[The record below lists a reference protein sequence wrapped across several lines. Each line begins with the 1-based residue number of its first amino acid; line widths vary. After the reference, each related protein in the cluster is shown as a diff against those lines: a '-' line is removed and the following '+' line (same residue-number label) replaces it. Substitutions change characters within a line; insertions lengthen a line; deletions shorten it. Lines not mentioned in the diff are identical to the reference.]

1 MAMLG
6 MKLKDH
12 PDTAQVAREVLNQL
26 RLCDIASLINEVNK
40 GLPISVM
47 NSLLYNPVHGKKDFN
62 PKIKPDFFHVKIQ
75 GDKAVIYVF
84 TIKIK
89 RYI

>member
-26 RLCDIASLINEVNK
+26 RHCDIASLINEVNK
-40 GLPISVM
+40 GLPLFVM
-47 NSLLYNPVHGKKDFN
+47 NSLLYNPVVRKISIQKKHL
-62 PKIKPDFFHVKIQ
+62 IFFS
-75 GDKAVIYVF
+75 
-84 TIKIK
+84 
-89 RYI
+89 